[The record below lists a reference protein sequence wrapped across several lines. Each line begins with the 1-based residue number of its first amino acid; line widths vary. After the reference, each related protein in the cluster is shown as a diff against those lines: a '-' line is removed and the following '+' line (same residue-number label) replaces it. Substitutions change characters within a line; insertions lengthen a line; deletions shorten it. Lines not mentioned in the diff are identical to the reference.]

1 MCVYICICRY
11 IYIYTHVYT
20 HTYRNGVN
28 QDFWVSTS
36 FKENKTRIQL
46 KAEISLSTVLKLKKT
61 LVLKPMS
68 GRKREWWVCIPA
80 CCQYLHHEGILKGK
94 KSD

>member
-1 MCVYICICRY
+1 MYM
-11 IYIYTHVYT
+11 YT
-20 HTYRNGVN
+20 HTHTQRYRNGVN

-46 KAEISLSTVLKLKKT
+46 KAEISLSTVVKLKKT
-61 LVLKPMS
+61 LVLKPTS
-68 GRKREWWVCIPA
+68 GRKREWWVYIPA
-80 CCQYLHHEGILKGK
+80 CRQYLHHEEILKGK